1 VDIDTLEDRLRRDV
15 VSRQAIFM
23 MPLMFGVWSR
33 KLG

>member
-1 VDIDTLEDRLRRDV
+1 VDIDTLEVRLRQDV

-23 MPLMFGVWSR
+23 MPLMFGAWSR